1 MIAKED
7 PQNAYEFA
15 VPDKLKE
22 LYRERDYG
30 PYAEKGVLPVNF
42 ITTND
47 ITGGNSGSP
56 VMNRKGELIGLAF
69 DGNWGG
75 DERGYRFRT
84 PAAAGHLRGYPLR
97 VVYYRPV
104 CGRHPVDRRDDDR
117 PVTAVPDIIMSVKFA
132 DIIKIEL
139 ILCKIGIL

>member
-1 MIAKED
+1 MRVDRAG
-7 PQNAYEFA
+7 
-15 VPDKLKE
+15 VRRE
-22 LYRERDYG
+22 L
-30 PYAEKGVLPVNF
+30 
-42 ITTND
+42 
-47 ITGGNSGSP
+47 
-56 VMNRKGELIGLAF
+56 
-69 DGNWGG
+69 GG

-84 PAAAGHLRGYPLR
+84 PAAADHLRGYPLR

-117 PVTAVPDIIMSVKFA
+117 PVTAAPDIIMSVKFA